1 MRPINIQLYLRKVT
15 FIGCC
20 YSSLKDSVATLAY
33 NAQSITLTQD

>member
-1 MRPINIQLYLRKVT
+1 MRPIDIQLYLRKVT

-20 YSSLKDSVATLAY
+20 YSSLKDSVTLAY